1 MNVHLL
7 PIAFL
12 PSCPPP
18 IRSSSWEEVRGLI
31 WAHPWIVK
39 AALIEVVQWYTPG
52 CWLLSS
58 WYRQGIWATH
68 QQQSY
73 FYVHSHRVADFDR
86 KSNCSILNHFYNIIT
101 NREALAAGFPR
112 WLVGWLPWPK
122 RTTATATTAS
132 KGDDKRFGDHM
143 VSGGDHK
150 LEWLTE
156 SILTIA
162 RPSEVSNSININICV
177 IRARTVLSRNTCS
190 YYDQT
195 TELASAAR

>member
-1 MNVHLL
+1 MNHHRSHHSLTCADSMNVHLL

-31 WAHPWIVK
+31 WAHPWIIK

-58 WYRQGIWATH
+58 RYRQGIWATTH

-112 WLVGWLPWPK
+112 WLVGYLDLK
-122 RTTATATTAS
+122 GLQRQRVLLAKETTNALGTTWS
-132 KGDDKRFGDHM
+132 LVEITNWNG
-143 VSGGDHK
+143 
-150 LEWLTE
+150 
-156 SILTIA
+156 
-162 RPSEVSNSININICV
+162 
-177 IRARTVLSRNTCS
+177 
-190 YYDQT
+190 
-195 TELASAAR
+195 